1 MNLIP
6 PKGSVIYLSFPPPS
20 MVVYRESIFY
30 KTPLCT
36 LLMTTD
42 SPSVSPENHVIPNHA
57 TETENHVIPGNYQV
71 I

>member
-1 MNLIP
+1 
-6 PKGSVIYLSFPPPS
+6 
-20 MVVYRESIFY
+20 MVVYWESIFY

-42 SPSVSPENHVIPNHA
+42 SPSVSPENHVIPNHE